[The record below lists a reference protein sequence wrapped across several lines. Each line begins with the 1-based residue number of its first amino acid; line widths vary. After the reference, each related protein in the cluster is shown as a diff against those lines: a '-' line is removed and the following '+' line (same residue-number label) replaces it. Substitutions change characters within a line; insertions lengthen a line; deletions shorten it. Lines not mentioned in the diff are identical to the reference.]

1 MKIKPSTIVLLLI
14 ASTIAGGLYYHEAKI
29 VPQQKAAAEK
39 KLQLFTFTAESIK
52 SLLIKTPAHTI
63 QLERTPKPAIPT
75 ASAAGLATWHLKI
88 IEVAANSLPSSEPE
102 ETIPEPDPN
111 EENNPENNEEIN
123 PENPEPTT
131 SPAPAAA
138 NTPTA
143 IPAMEP
149 YVSFLLEQLVK
160 GRAERIINASQE
172 RIQEYGLDKPNATI
186 EITLSNKEMHK
197 LILGKREFTGKLIY
211 AQIDPPA
218 PTTGAQPVFLV
229 SENFENAIN
238 RPLDEWKQPPEAETT
253 PQNK

>member
-1 MKIKPSTIVLLLI
+1 MKIKPSTIILLLL
-14 ASTIAGGLYYHEAKI
+14 ATVVAGGLYYHEAKI

-39 KLQLFTFTAESIK
+39 KLQLFTFTAESVK
-52 SLLIKTPAHTI
+52 SLLIKTAAQTI
-63 QLERTPKPAIPT
+63 KLERTPKPAIPT
-75 ASAAGLATWHLKI
+75 ASAAGLATWHMKI
-88 IEVAANSLPSSEPE
+88 IEVAANSLPSLSPE

-111 EENNPENNEEIN
+111 QEIN
-123 PENPEPTT
+123 PQNPEPTT
-131 SPAPAAA
+131 APAAA

-172 RIQEYGLDKPNATI
+172 RLQEYGLDKPNATI

-218 PTTGAQPVFLV
+218 TTTGAQPVFLV